1 MEKASAGNTAEY
13 FCTMGT
19 AVILDQDDGDAD
31 HEEFWTFLGDGT
43 IGPDQQDDEAVTEF
57 TPLLFQVDKLDEPV
71 ATGTPIQKTS
81 KVVPCLPKSSLDE
94 SAVFLLDAGWE
105 VYIWIGKGA
114 DTSEKIA
121 ALTAVEAYSKTSDS
135 ASRVLE
141 VPVHI
146 VKQGQEPIVLWSY
159 FE

>member
-1 MEKASAGNTAEY
+1 
-13 FCTMGT
+13 MGT
-19 AVILDQDDGDAD
+19 AVILDQDDGDAEHVD
-31 HEEFWTFLGDGT
+31 FWNLLGAGT

-57 TPLLFQVDKLDEPV
+57 TPLLFQVDQLEEPV
-71 ATGTPIQKTS
+71 ATGKSIQKTS
-81 KVVPCLPKSSLDE
+81 KIVPCLPKASLDD
-94 SAVFLLDAGWE
+94 SAVFLLDGGWE

-121 ALTAVEAYSKTSDS
+121 ALSAADAYSKTSVS
-135 ASRVLE
+135 ASRVMD

-146 VKQGQEPIVLWSY
+146 VKQGQEPKVFWSS